1 MNNPDIEIVEIVQKD
16 VPLLRTISITT
27 FKQTFDLQN
36 SESNMDLY
44 LSNNLNTEQLL
55 EELNTPSSKFYFA
68 YSKKE
73 LAGYLKINFP
83 AKTTVSKYLNL
94 LEVERIYI
102 LQDFQRQS
110 IGNYLLD
117 FSIQTVQKN
126 KLKGIWLGVWEHN
139 SKAIS
144 FYKKIGFV
152 QTGSHI
158 FKLGDDEQTD
168 IIMELTV

>member
-1 MNNPDIEIVEIVQKD
+1 MNNTDIEIVEIGQKD

-27 FKQTFDLQN
+27 FKQTFDLHN

-55 EELNTPSSKFYFA
+55 EELNTPSAKFYFA
-68 YSKKE
+68 YFKKE

-83 AKTTVSKYLNL
+83 AKTTVSKYVNL

-117 FSIQTVQKN
+117 FSIQTAQKN

-152 QTGSHI
+152 QTDSHV
-158 FKLGDDEQTD
+158 FKLGHDEQTD